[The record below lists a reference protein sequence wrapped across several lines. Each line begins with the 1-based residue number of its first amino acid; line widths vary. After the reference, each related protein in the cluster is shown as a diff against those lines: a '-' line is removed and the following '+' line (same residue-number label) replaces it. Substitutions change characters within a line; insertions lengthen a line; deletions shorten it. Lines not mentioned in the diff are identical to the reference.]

1 MSAYKRIDD
10 CTLLPDQY
18 TDLIRRNKLIEGEK
32 KLMLAVLDDVIRCY
46 LRNVNSNDSKRRQE
60 FVEVKDW
67 IGATSAVGT
76 WRANVFSFENLC
88 AALGLEPRFL
98 LARLRTLTITDLPS
112 RKFRGGPT
120 TSIAVE
126 PPQRKSQAQT
136 RSAQNRQRLNLSTKR
151 LRDRTRPAC
160 SRRASIH
167 DRTPSRLRYG
177 ASGPLVTERGT
188 DAIRPARP

>member
-32 KLMLAVLDDVIRCY
+32 KLMLAVLDDAIRCY

-76 WRANVFSFENLC
+76 WRTNVFSFENLC

-98 LARLRTLTITDLPS
+98 LARLRTLTMADLPS
-112 RKFRGGPT
+112 RKFRGG
-120 TSIAVE
+120 
-126 PPQRKSQAQT
+126 R
-136 RSAQNRQRLNLSTKR
+136 R
-151 LRDRTRPAC
+151 LRSLSSLRDVNRRHRRGRPGIDSA
-160 SRRASIH
+160 
-167 DRTPSRLRYG
+167 
-177 ASGPLVTERGT
+177 
-188 DAIRPARP
+188 

>member
-32 KLMLAVLDDVIRCY
+32 KLMLAVLDDAIRCY

-112 RKFRGGPT
+112 RKFRGG
-120 TSIAVE
+120 ADDF
-126 PPQRKSQAQT
+126 
-136 RSAQNRQRLNLSTKR
+136 
-151 LRDRTRPAC
+151 DRC
-160 SRRASIH
+160 RASA
-167 DRTPSRLRYG
+167 T
-177 ASGPLVTERGT
+177 
-188 DAIRPARP
+188 